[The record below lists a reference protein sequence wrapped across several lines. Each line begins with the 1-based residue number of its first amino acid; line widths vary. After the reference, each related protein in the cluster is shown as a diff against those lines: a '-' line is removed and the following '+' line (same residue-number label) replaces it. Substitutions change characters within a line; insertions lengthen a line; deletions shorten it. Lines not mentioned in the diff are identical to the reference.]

1 MEITTHG
8 VRQLIYFIIKI
19 AVTTVL
25 VVAISEI
32 AKRSSLVGAILA
44 SVPLISILAMT
55 WLYIDTRDVAR
66 VSTLSTSV
74 FWLVLP
80 SLAFFVTLPL
90 LLRQGLY
97 FYLSI
102 GISIVVTAGC
112 YWLMVNALGHFG
124 IKL

>member
-1 MEITTHG
+1 M
-8 VRQLIYFIIKI
+8 RQLIYFMIKI

-32 AKRSSLVGAILA
+32 AKRSSFIGAILA

-112 YWLMVNALGHFG
+112 YWLMVSALGHFG